1 MPADRYDP
9 ATVELVVEALTPG
22 RNADRD
28 YYRRQAV
35 AVLDALTAAGK
46 LRRSPYAGEGEARCG
61 EPHPDGGP
69 PCQLR
74 PGHETHIRPASG
86 GFEQVDRETVDQVV
100 LLHEGGD
107 HA

>member
-1 MPADRYDP
+1 MPDRYDP
-9 ATVELVVEALTPG
+9 ATVELVAATLESTLSKPIPG
-22 RNADRD
+22 V
-28 YYRRQAV
+28 AV
-35 AVLDALTAAGK
+35 AVLDALSAAGK

-86 GFEQVDRETVDQVV
+86 GFDNWSR
-100 LLHEGGD
+100 D
-107 HA
+107 HG